1 VKEVFGPTTARLLL
15 VTIGGADVTSTPAQI
30 AGAIDQVWTEL
41 LAHFGNLLGAAGMRA
56 LQDRSISIASE
67 RLPWLAVP
75 RQGSG
80 VVTWSLRTVFER
92 RPPSEAVAEFAHL
105 MASLITLVGRL
116 IGDAMV
122 GRVLHEMWPEVFPR
136 VAKEQS

>member
-1 VKEVFGPTTARLLL
+1 VRDVFEPTTARLLL
-15 VTIGGADVTSTPAQI
+15 VTVGGADVTATPAQL

-41 LAHFGNLLGAAGMRA
+41 QTHFGNLIGAAGMRA
-56 LQDRSISIASE
+56 LQDRSVSIAAE

-80 VVTWSLRTVFER
+80 VATWSLRTVFER
-92 RPPSEAVAEFAHL
+92 RPPSEAIAEFSHV

-122 GRVLHEMWPEVFPR
+122 GRVLHEIWPEVFPR
-136 VAKEQS
+136 IAKEQS